1 MALWFSNSAKSP
13 PMIPQGNGK
22 FLLWEE
28 GAAIYSF
35 RGGYSAPHLFS
46 MLPDFKGVYH
56 EIDTARI
63 ADSSALFHRLYYSE
77 EMIGITTR
85 SVCDL
90 QITDT
95 AAVEEPIFIRR
106 LDGITKLEFRLSI
119 PSYVRAVYHPSYRF
133 GKLRAD
139 ALFLTVPAGT
149 AFDSG
154 MTVLREQTAVLV
166 FAGTLRYDSADG
178 VIYYGGDLGELYV
191 LLHSDPKNAVHAAD
205 RLLQAF
211 KDFGEIPTAH
221 PVYASA
227 FSTEW
232 KHEASSDP
240 IQGLLMMQSD
250 SGAVVSSHREPL
262 ASAGDLPSLTALFL
276 QSGQIDAAGRMLLYW
291 TEQSAEIGFIPSVLA
306 CEPDVISPRGQADAA
321 ASAAYLWAT
330 ARYCRATS
338 PTGKAAEE
346 LHRGMRSA
354 FASVMQSFR
363 EGMLPFG
370 MRTQAFNAG
379 LLGRELLFQGS
390 AEATAVAIAAAR
402 EFLDYCK
409 LSGKRAAKEEKGY
422 RQILAT
428 AEAMYE
434 NNFTYKGKIYR
445 NAPRLETLTRRPRFI
460 RGVCTLC
467 QRDGAYPAE
476 DTLELDKYG
485 RYLCRRC
492 FSTRRGTAEV
502 TDPAMR
508 FCSPRATALAALLTD
523 SPAAIRELTDI
534 ALTYARRLRDAKAAL
549 PLRESDTD
557 PLLLLALC
565 NRRETLCRLLS
576 EDSARQD
583 ALRKEMNLSSTA
595 SPEAVIDGLTAA
607 VREVLTLSCED
618 GTLSALLCDTASLG
632 ARHAAGPT
640 AIYGIFVRTFLKEG
654 FDTSKNF

>member
-1 MALWFSNSAKSP
+1 M
-13 PMIPQGNGK
+13 
-22 FLLWEE
+22 
-28 GAAIYSF
+28 
-35 RGGYSAPHLFS
+35 
-46 MLPDFKGVYH
+46 
-56 EIDTARI
+56 
-63 ADSSALFHRLYYSE
+63 
-77 EMIGITTR
+77 
-85 SVCDL
+85 
-90 QITDT
+90 
-95 AAVEEPIFIRR
+95 
-106 LDGITKLEFRLSI
+106 
-119 PSYVRAVYHPSYRF
+119 YHPSYRF

-191 LLHSDPKNAVHAAD
+191 LLHSDPKDAVRAAD

-227 FSTEW
+227 FSTEGKHEASSDPVYGRAFSTEG

-276 QSGQIDAAGRMLLYW
+276 QSGQIDAAARMLSYW
-291 TEQSAEIGFIPSVLA
+291 TEQSAALGFIPSALA

-321 ASAAYLWAT
+321 SSAAYLWAT

-370 MRTQAFNAG
+370 MRTQAFDAG

-402 EFLDYCK
+402 EFLDYCN

-632 ARHAAGPT
+632 ARHAAGST
-640 AIYGIFVRTFLKEG
+640 ALARLGLLPEP
-654 FDTSKNF
+654 S